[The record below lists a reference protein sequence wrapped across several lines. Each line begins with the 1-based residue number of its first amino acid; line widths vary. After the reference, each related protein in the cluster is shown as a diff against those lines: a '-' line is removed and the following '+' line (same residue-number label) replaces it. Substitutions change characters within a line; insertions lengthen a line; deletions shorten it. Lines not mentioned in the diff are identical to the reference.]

1 MYDSVKGVVA
11 RMEAK
16 RRKRHTQVKRERIR
30 QRDRQWGVSGY
41 MQCFSFHHI

>member
-16 RRKRHTQVKRERIR
+16 RRKRHTQVERERE
-30 QRDRQWGVSGY
+30 G
-41 MQCFSFHHI
+41 